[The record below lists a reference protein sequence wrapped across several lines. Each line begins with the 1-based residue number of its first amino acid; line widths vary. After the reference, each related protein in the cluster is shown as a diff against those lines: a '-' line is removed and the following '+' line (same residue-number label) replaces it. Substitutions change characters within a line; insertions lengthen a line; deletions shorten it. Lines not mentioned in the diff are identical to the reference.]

1 MLSLL
6 KPKIPLLGS
15 VIPIIGMIVLV
26 LGMAYGTHRVLLHR
40 AVAKAVAQTEQTM
53 SAAYNEKLLQASELA
68 REREQVMVSS
78 ADKIRKEKDAQI
90 ASLNARLGTALS
102 SLSERPQR
110 PSSASQGASASCIG
124 AGATGAQLS
133 REDAEFLVRE
143 AARADKLMTALDQCY
158 RQYDSVRQSL
168 K

>member
-6 KPKIPLLGS
+6 KPKLPILG
-15 VIPIIGMIVLV
+15 IVV
-26 LGMAYGTHRVLLHR
+26 LILGILFGTHKVIVYR
-40 AVAKAVAQTEQTM
+40 AVGAAVAETKATLHGEYTK
-53 SAAYNEKLLQASELA
+53 KLLEASELA

-78 ADKIRKEKDAQI
+78 ADKIRKEKDAKI
-90 ASLNARLGTALS
+90 ASLNTRLGTAIS

-110 PSSASQGASASCIG
+110 PPSSPQGAPASCIG

-143 AARADKLMTALDQCY
+143 AARADSLRLALGQCY
-158 RQYDSVRQSL
+158 QQYEQVRQNL
-168 K
+168 R